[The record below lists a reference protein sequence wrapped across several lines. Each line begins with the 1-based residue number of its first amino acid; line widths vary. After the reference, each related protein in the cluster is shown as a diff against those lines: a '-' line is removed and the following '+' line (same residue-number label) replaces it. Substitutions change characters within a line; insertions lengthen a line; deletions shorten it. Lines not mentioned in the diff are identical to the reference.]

1 MMPNIFNL
9 PADPRI
15 RRILI
20 IKWSALGDV
29 VISTAM
35 FNDIRNAFPHAII
48 DLHTLP
54 PYEQLFTDDPLF
66 NELCTIDVRR
76 GQGLRSAWR
85 WLRFMLPRAYD
96 AVFDLQS
103 NDRSRLLMTLWW
115 MTGRSPRWRAGTH
128 PRFPYNVAR
137 EEKAGPQHVFDVLR
151 ETMAAAGVPTL
162 TDRPVLHLREDHHRR
177 CSELMGANGLEK
189 GGFAILIPG
198 SNPRGLLKRWGA
210 ERYADLAVLLKE
222 RGLENVVLLG
232 GPDDREECA
241 RISSLCG
248 GNWLVNL
255 CGQTRILDVVPL
267 CAAARLVVANDTG
280 TAHVASCTPTPMVVI
295 CGPTD
300 PRKVKPVGDNV
311 VALQASLPCINCYG
325 KTCDHDHACMT
336 SITPE
341 QVFETLRPLLA
352 QDRLRRS

>member
-1 MMPNIFNL
+1 MMTNIFNL

-54 PYEQLFTDDPLF
+54 LYEQLFTDDPLF

-76 GQGLRSAWR
+76 GQGLRGAWR

-115 MTGRSPRWRAGTH
+115 MTGRSPRWRVGTH

-137 EEKAGPQHVFDVLR
+137 EENTGPQHVFEVLR
-151 ETMAAAGVPTL
+151 ETLAAAGVPTS
-162 TDRPVLHLREDHHRR
+162 TERPVLRLSEDHHRR

-198 SNPRGLLKRWGA
+198 SNARGTLKRWGA
-210 ERYADLAVLLKE
+210 DRYADLAVMLKE
-222 RGLENVVLLG
+222 RGLKNVVLIG
-232 GPDDREECA
+232 GPDDHEECA
-241 RISSLCG
+241 RISSRCG

-255 CGQTRILDVVPL
+255 CGQTRILDIVPL
-267 CAAARLVVANDTG
+267 CAVARLIVANDTG

-300 PRKVKPVGDNV
+300 PRRVKPVGNNV
-311 VALQASLPCINCYG
+311 LTLQADLDCTNCYRDE
-325 KTCDHDHACMT
+325 CSHHSCMKM
-336 SITPE
+336 ITPRMVLE
-341 QVFETLRPLLA
+341 KLSDFL
-352 QDRLRRS
+352 

>member
-1 MMPNIFNL
+1 MSGSIDL

-29 VISTAM
+29 VISTAPS
-35 FNDIRNAFPHAII
+35 NDIRNAFPHAII

-54 PYEQLFTDDPLF
+54 PYEQLFTDDPRF

-85 WLRFMLPRAYD
+85 WLRFMHQRAYD

-115 MTGRSPRWRAGTH
+115 LTGRSPRWRVGTH
-128 PRFPYNVAR
+128 RRFPYNVAR
-137 EEKAGPQHVFDVLR
+137 EEKAGTQHVFDVLR
-151 ETMAAAGVPTL
+151 ETLAAAGVPAS
-162 TDRPVLHLREDHHRR
+162 TDRPVLHLNEDHHRR

-198 SNPRGLLKRWGA
+198 SNPRGMLKRWGA
-210 ERYADLAVLLKE
+210 DRYADLAALLKE
-222 RGLENVVLLG
+222 RGLKNVVLLG
-232 GPDDREECA
+232 GPDDLEECA
-241 RISSLCG
+241 RVSARCG
-248 GNWLVNL
+248 GDWLVNL
-255 CGQTRILDVVPL
+255 CGKTRILDIVPL
-267 CAAARLVVANDTG
+267 CAAARLIVSNDTG

-300 PRKVKPVGDNV
+300 PRRVKPVGENV
-311 VALQASLPCINCYG
+311 RTLQADIDCANCYRNE
-325 KTCDHDHACMT
+325 CSHHSCMKM
-336 SITPE
+336 ITPRMVLE
-341 QVFETLRPLLA
+341 KLSDFL
-352 QDRLRRS
+352 

>member
-1 MMPNIFNL
+1 MSPSAKMTKSFNL

-29 VISTAM
+29 VIATAA

-54 PYEQLFTDDPLF
+54 PYDQLFTYDPCF

-76 GQGLRSAWR
+76 GQGWRGAFR
-85 WLRFMLPRAYD
+85 WLQFMLPRAYD

-115 MTGRSPRWRAGTH
+115 MTGRSPHWRVGTH
-128 PRFPYNVAR
+128 RRFPYNVASAW
-137 EEKAGPQHVFDVLR
+137 KNGPRHAFDVLR
-151 ETMAAAGVPTL
+151 ETLAAAGIPTL
-162 TDRPVLHLREDHHRR
+162 TDRPVLRLGEDHHRR
-177 CSELMGANGLEK
+177 CTELMRDNGLEN

-198 SNPRGLLKRWGA
+198 SKAGGLLKRWGA
-210 ERYADLAVLLKE
+210 DRYSELAVLLKE
-222 RGLENVVLLG
+222 RGLKNVVLLG
-232 GPDDREECA
+232 GPDDHEECA
-241 RISSLCG
+241 RISSRCG

-255 CGQTRILDVVPL
+255 CGQTRILDIVPL
-267 CAAARLVVANDTG
+267 SSVAKLIVANDTG

-300 PRKVKPVGDNV
+300 PRRVKPVGKHV
-311 VALQASLPCINCYG
+311 RALQADIDCINCYREECSHHSCMKGVTPDMVVG
-325 KTCDHDHACMT
+325 KFADIL
-336 SITPE
+336 SVE
-341 QVFETLRPLLA
+341 
-352 QDRLRRS
+352 